1 MEFGTQAFFERL
13 KAGIASGDQEFYNE
27 LDTTVERSIGHMVRS
42 KIQYPDSDDVMQNIK
57 TEVWLRISM
66 FLNSSEC
73 SLPAQRNAWLKKVA
87 ASKISDFYRKRSLKQ
102 EVSLE
107 ETTDGGPS
115 SGRPS
120 ESLLLREA
128 DRLINYRRC
137 CRAISHI
144 CNLDMTPD
152 RLLAVLYNGI
162 IIPLSSAGADK
173 KKGAPA
179 ALVRHFSG
187 RPLSELRSTLWK
199 ALCFLF
205 TSAPPESLLEP
216 LDRKLQDGWADA
228 PFRLTPREITL
239 VTNRV
244 KGSVKKHREQIMGG
258 TLDE

>member
-13 KAGIASGDQEFYNE
+13 KAGASSGDQEFYND
-27 LDTTVERSIGHMVRS
+27 LDATVERSIGHMVRS

-57 TEVWLRISM
+57 TEVWLRMSM

-73 SLPAQRNAWLKKVA
+73 RLPAQRNAWLKKVA
-87 ASKISDFYRKRSLKQ
+87 ASKINDFYRKHNMKN

-107 ETTDGGPS
+107 EAPDGVAA
-115 SGRPS
+115 SGRSS
-120 ESLLLREA
+120 ESPLLLEA
-128 DRLINYRRC
+128 ERLINYRRC

-144 CNLDMTPD
+144 CSLDMTPD

-162 IIPLSSAGADK
+162 IIPLSSGGADK

-187 RPLSELRSTLWK
+187 RPLSELRATLWK
-199 ALCFLF
+199 ALCCLF
-205 TSAPPESLLEP
+205 TSAPSEALLAP
-216 LDRKLQDGWADA
+216 LDRKLQNGWADA
-228 PFRLTPREITL
+228 PFQLTPREITL
-239 VTNRV
+239 VTNRA

>member
-1 MEFGTQAFFERL
+1 MEFGSQNFFNRL
-13 KAGIASGDQEFYNE
+13 KAGVTAGDPDVYVDLNDMVDRSVRYLVSAQVNASDVEDVLQEIKI
-27 LDTTVERSIGHMVRS
+27 TVWRQMSF
-42 KIQYPDSDDVMQNIK
+42 
-57 TEVWLRISM
+57 
-66 FLNSSEC
+66 FLQSSADNTP
-73 SLPAQRNAWLKKVA
+73 SQRNAWLKKVA

-244 KGSVKKHREQIMGG
+244 KGSVKKHREQILGG